1 MAIPHK
7 KRPLRPGLYAP
18 LPTFFDY
25 NQDIDYETYKSHLLN
40 LATKGM
46 VPVCAGSLGEAV
58 HLSFEERTSL
68 IRFIRATL
76 DGAGLQSTPI
86 VAGVGGLS
94 TRETVQLTQAAAEA
108 GADAGMVILPAYYAA
123 SLNTD
128 SEQVIQYYVDICAAS
143 PIPLLLYNFPSN
155 AGGQDMSSEVISAVM
170 KESPNLCGVKLT
182 CGGSIG
188 KLIRLSAAISED
200 STINGSRSFPFL
212 LLDGLIA
219 DLTPWMQC
227 GGHGTVS
234 GIPNFAPNAS
244 LRLWELLNLSSPSKD
259 EVQEAARIQAILSR
273 ADAAAVPGGIRAMKY
288 ALNKMYGYGI
298 APRKPLLPL
307 KEAEGEFFMAAL
319 GEMVQLENE
328 IKRQATSY

>member
-1 MAIPHK
+1 MTTYTT
-7 KRPLRPGLYAP
+7 RPLQPGVYVP
-18 LPTFFDY
+18 LPTFFDE
-25 NQDIDYETYKSHLLN
+25 NQEIDYDSYGKHLLAM
-40 LATKGM
+40 ATRGM

-58 HLSFEERTSL
+58 HLDFDERVSL
-68 IRFIRATL
+68 IRFIRAHL

-94 TRETVQLTQAAAEA
+94 TRETISLSKAAADA

-128 SEQVIQYYVDICAAS
+128 MEQVIQYYVDICEAS

-170 KESPNLCGVKLT
+170 KKTANLCGVKLT
-182 CGGSIG
+182 CGGSMG
-188 KLIRLSAAISED
+188 KLIRLDALISED
-200 STINGSRSFPFL
+200 PTINETRKFPFL

-219 DLTPWMQC
+219 DLTPWVKC

-234 GIPNFAPNAS
+234 GIPNFVPVAS
-244 LRLWELLNLSSPSKD
+244 MRLWSLLNLPLATD
-259 EVQEAARIQAILSR
+259 TDRREAKRIQGVLAR

-288 ALNKMYGYGI
+288 ALNKLHGYGI

-307 KEAEGEFFMAAL
+307 KEGEGEDFMGAL
-319 GEMVQLENE
+319 DEAMRLEYELTE
-328 IKRQATSY
+328 IESTP

>member
-1 MAIPHK
+1 MANSNS
-7 KRPLRPGLYAP
+7 RRALLPGVYAP
-18 LPTFFDY
+18 LPTFFDE
-25 NQDIDYETYKSHLLN
+25 NQEIDYETYKAHLLN
-40 LATKGM
+40 LTLKGM

-68 IRFIRATL
+68 IRFIRATM
-76 DGAGLQSTPI
+76 DEAGLNATPI

-94 TRETVQLTQAAAEA
+94 TRETIQLAQAAAEA

-128 SEQVIQYYVDICAAS
+128 PEQVVQYYIDICAGS
-143 PIPLLLYNFPSN
+143 PIPLLLYNFPAN
-155 AGGQDMSSEVISAVM
+155 AGGQDMSSEVISTIIKKA
-170 KESPNLCGVKLT
+170 PNLCGVKLT

-188 KLIRLSAAISED
+188 KLVRLNALLSED
-200 STINGSRSFPFL
+200 PMINSSRNFPFL

-234 GIPNFAPNAS
+234 GIPNFAPRAS
-244 LRLWELLNLSSPSKD
+244 MRLWNLLNLKSPTS
-259 EVQEAARIQAILSR
+259 EELQEATRIQAILSR
-273 ADAAAVPGGIRAMKY
+273 ADASAVPGGIRAMKY
-288 ALNKMYGYGI
+288 VLNKMHGYGI

-307 KEAEGEFFMAAL
+307 NESEGEKFMEVL
-319 GEMVQLENE
+319 KEMLELENE
-328 IKRQATSY
+328 FMED

>member
-1 MAIPHK
+1 MAHAT
-7 KRPLRPGLYAP
+7 RALRPGVYVP
-18 LPTFFDY
+18 LPTFFDD
-25 NQDIDYETYKSHLLN
+25 NQEIDFDGYRRHLL
-40 LATKGM
+40 AMVTRGM

-58 HLSFEERTSL
+58 HLDFDERVSL

-76 DGAGLQSTPI
+76 DAEGLQSTPI

-94 TRETVQLTQAAAEA
+94 TRETISLSKAAADT

-128 SEQVIQYYVDICAAS
+128 MDQVIQYYIDICEAS

-155 AGGQDMSSEVISAVM
+155 AGGQDMSSEVISAIM
-170 KESPNLCGVKLT
+170 KKTANLCGVKLT
-182 CGGSIG
+182 CGGSMG
-188 KLIRLSAAISED
+188 KLIRIQALISED
-200 STINGSRSFPFL
+200 TTINETRKFPFL

-234 GIPNFAPNAS
+234 GIPNFVPVAS
-244 LRLWELLNLSSPSKD
+244 MRLWSLLNLPLPTETERK
-259 EVQEAARIQAILSR
+259 EARRIQGILAR

-288 ALNKMYGYGI
+288 ALHKLHGYGI

-307 KEAEGEFFMAAL
+307 REAEGDEFMNAL
-319 GEMVQLENE
+319 DEALRLECE
-328 IKRQATSY
+328 LTDVTSTT